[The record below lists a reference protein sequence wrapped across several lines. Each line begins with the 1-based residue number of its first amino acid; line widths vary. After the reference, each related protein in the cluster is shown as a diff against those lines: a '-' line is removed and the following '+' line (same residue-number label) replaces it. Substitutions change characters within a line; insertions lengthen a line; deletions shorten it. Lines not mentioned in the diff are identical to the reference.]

1 MNIPEYDHIK
11 RKNQE
16 WGDKIGEVCGFVV
29 AVILVVTVLAIP
41 FLLLPDAVDKEIKF
55 QDNVKASWVG
65 SSVPIREGR

>member
-11 RKNQE
+11 RQNEKWDNRIAE
-16 WGDKIGEVCGFVV
+16 ACEFFI

-41 FLLLPDAVDKEIKF
+41 FLLLPDAVDKEITF
-55 QDNVKASWVG
+55 QDNVRASWVG